1 MAAAQKSPSKQSWR
15 KRIKLWLEGFD
26 LRKRVAIKA
35 NGWKWLSFHSKTIF
49 WNWTFHLMSCTC
61 PNTHTTHHTRLYI
74 YLFFNFA
81 FIVFGTFYLLS
92 GQSMSERIMNGV
104 FTIQVLC
111 VCTKHIVQQQKRLL
125 FVWSFRVYG
134 LCVCVRIET
143 PRITHF
149 IPRFLTSTFLSH
161 THLPQKMPSTTPL
174 QTILLWCISL
184 TSFVAWSHSI
194 PTHFQFLA
202 GRKLETN
209 PVF

>member
-1 MAAAQKSPSKQSWR
+1 MTQLPQQNNILELDLSSHVLYLSK
-15 KRIKLWLEGFD
+15 
-26 LRKRVAIKA
+26 
-35 NGWKWLSFHSKTIF
+35 H
-49 WNWTFHLMSCTC
+49 
-61 PNTHTTHHTRLYI
+61 THHTRLYI

-161 THLPQKMPSTTPL
+161 THLPQKMHSTTPFTNHFTL
-174 QTILLWCISL
+174 MHILNFICV
-184 TSFVAWSHSI
+184 VA
-194 PTHFQFLA
+194 
-202 GRKLETN
+202 
-209 PVF
+209 